1 MRKKAEFVAEDGEKS
16 RVYWDAEWGEF
27 VVRFYNKDGV
37 HMDASDYHTDDEE
50 DAMNTAG
57 AESPEMVRTT

>member
-1 MRKKAEFVAEDGEKS
+1 MKKKAEFATEDGERTK
-16 RVYWDAEWGEF
+16 VYWNNEWNEF

-57 AESPEMVRTT
+57 IEHLDVVRVL